1 MKKFLQLTLL
11 SITVLIY
18 SCKKDDANADTASIQ
33 GTYKLTYLTA
43 KTNSTI
49 TDDDGGK
56 AVSNAD
62 YTTIDNH
69 GTIVFDASKLTTTGI
84 SYSVNSVSSNYF
96 YQDDELI
103 DSISFPLVVT
113 IPPISSAGTYKLI
126 GADSIYIS
134 AGLVPAAGSGGAIT
148 EGSGG
153 RYKLDGKVL
162 TITQHFLKDSV
173 FTESGISY
181 HQRESAVS
189 SIVMEKQ

>member
-1 MKKFLQLTLL
+1 MKKYLQLTLL
-11 SITVLIY
+11 AITVLIY
-18 SCKKDDANADTASIQ
+18 SCKKDDANADTAIQ

-56 AVSNAD
+56 AVSTSD

-96 YQDDELI
+96 YQDNELI
-103 DSISFPLVVT
+103 DSVSFPLVVT

-134 AGLVPAAGSGGAIT
+134 AGLVPTAGSGAT
-148 EGSGG
+148 VMEGSGG
-153 RYKLDGKVL
+153 RYKMDGKVL
-162 TITQHFLKDSV
+162 TITEHFLKDSV

-181 HQRESAVS
+181 HQRASGVS